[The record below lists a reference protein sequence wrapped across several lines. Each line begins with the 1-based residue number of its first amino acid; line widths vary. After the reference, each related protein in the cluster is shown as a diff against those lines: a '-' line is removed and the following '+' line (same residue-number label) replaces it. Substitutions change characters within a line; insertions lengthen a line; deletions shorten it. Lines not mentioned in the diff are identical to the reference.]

1 MSETAQNFRIGGP
14 SIYGYHDYRG
24 YLRDLL
30 AHAKKKQP
38 EYSLRSLAK
47 QAGVSAPY
55 LSVVLSGNKNL
66 SGKIMEEL
74 LKILDLNDDEKS
86 YFRLL
91 RTIAD
96 SDDAEERH
104 QALDQ
109 LQRFRRY
116 RRLNPRE
123 TEIYR
128 YLTKW
133 YYVAIRELATLP
145 DFKMEPK
152 WIQERLCYPLSQ
164 NEIMKAL
171 RFLVKYHFI
180 EPKEDGTV
188 EVPDKRMEC
197 WAGVFR
203 VALGQFYRQIY
214 GLASQS
220 IETIPREERH
230 IIGDTLAIPAG
241 SFEEFKALL
250 DESLRKISAL
260 GNAKEN
266 PDSIYHFSFLGF
278 PIAKGRKESA

>member
-1 MSETAQNFRIGGP
+1 MSETAQNFKIGGP

-24 YLRDLL
+24 FLREML
-30 AHAKKKQP
+30 AFAKKKNP

-47 QAGVSAPY
+47 QSGVSAPY
-55 LSVVLSGNKNL
+55 LSVVLSGHKNL
-66 SGKIMEEL
+66 SDRIMEKI
-74 LKILDLNDDEKS
+74 LKVLDLNDDEKS

-91 RTIAD
+91 RSIAD
-96 SDDAEERH
+96 SDDAEERRS
-104 QALDQ
+104 ALDK
-109 LQRFRRY
+109 LQSFRRY
-116 RRLNPRE
+116 RRMNPRE

-164 NEIMKAL
+164 GEIMKAL

-180 EPKEDGTV
+180 EEREDGTIN
-188 EVPDKRMEC
+188 VPDKRMEC

-203 VALGQFYRQIY
+203 IALGQFYRQIY

-220 IETIPREERH
+220 IETIPRDERH
-230 IIGDTLAIPAG
+230 IIGDTLAIPAE
-241 SFEEFKALL
+241 SFDEFKAVL
-250 DESLRKISAL
+250 DESLKRISAL
-260 GNAKEN
+260 GNSKGNA
-266 PDSIYHFSFLGF
+266 DSIYHFGFLGF
-278 PIAKGRKESA
+278 PIAKGRKDVA